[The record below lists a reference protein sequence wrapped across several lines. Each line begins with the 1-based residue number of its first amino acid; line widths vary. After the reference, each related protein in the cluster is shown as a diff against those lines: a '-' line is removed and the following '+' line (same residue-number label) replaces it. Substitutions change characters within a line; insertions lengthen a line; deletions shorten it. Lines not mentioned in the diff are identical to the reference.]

1 MDSMVTAPWTESL
14 GLKGRSTPN
23 TSSWLVNITDDGAGG
38 VATVLCIAG
47 AEFQYRLLPAIYGIV
62 CILSLAGNLAAAYS
76 CFTQRARA
84 PPVNVFLYNL
94 ILIDLLFSLS
104 LPLQL
109 DYHRRQNNWI
119 FGEALCKTTSA
130 LFFANMY
137 GCTLFLACVCIDRY
151 LAVLHPVRYLQLKKP
166 AYRVVLSLVIWAVI
180 GAAVTAL
187 SLSGSLTNTF
197 PDGRTACME
206 NFSTK
211 SWSKRLAAM
220 TFFSSAVGFFVPFI
234 TILTCYF
241 LIFRRIVDL
250 ADSTGGA
257 RTLKRRSLRT
267 ILIVIGVLTLCFLPF
282 HSIQTV
288 HTFGRVGISPGVL
301 RFTCGARRAG
311 MALASL
317 NSFLDPL
324 VYYFNSEN
332 VQCRPSCLS
341 RVPTSGGSR
350 STQSMQLQQSS
361 GAQK

>member
-1 MDSMVTAPWTESL
+1 MEGTATLSTVSWGYTES
-14 GLKGRSTPN
+14 STPN
-23 TSSWLVNITDDGAGG
+23 TSLWSNNVTDRGAGL
-38 VATVLCIAG
+38 VPPKLCIAG
-47 AEFQYRLLPAIYGIV
+47 AEFQYRLLPAVYGIV

-76 CFTQRARA
+76 CVMQRARA
-84 PPVNVFLYNL
+84 APVTVFLYNV
-94 ILIDLLFSLS
+94 ILIDVLFSLS

-109 DYHRRQNNWI
+109 DYHRRQNDWI
-119 FGEALCKTTSA
+119 FGEAMCKVTSA

-151 LAVLHPVRYLQLKKP
+151 LAVLHPVRYLTLKKP
-166 AYRVVLSLVIWAVI
+166 SYRVVLSLVIWTVI
-180 GAAVTAL
+180 GAVVTAL
-187 SLSGSLTNTF
+187 GLSGSLTNTF

-206 NFSTK
+206 NFSSK

-220 TFFSSAVGFFVPFI
+220 TFLSSAVGFFLPFV
-234 TILTCYF
+234 TILTCYI
-241 LIFRRIVDL
+241 LIFKRIVDL

-257 RTLKRRSLRT
+257 RTLKRKSLRT
-267 ILIVIGVLTLCFLPF
+267 ILLVIGVLILCFLPF

-288 HTFGRVGISPGVL
+288 HTLGRVGVFPEVL

-332 VQCRPSCLS
+332 VQWRIACLKKEPNS
-341 RVPTSGGSR
+341 DKSK
-350 STQSMQLQQSS
+350 STQSILLQPSS
-361 GAQK
+361 GSRA